1 MSSESQ
7 YGRIFIPPFVVN
19 PNMIDGRNP
28 NLNISTSNISATFSG
43 GIGDHGFTATVSGEP
58 SPPQPPHSEN
68 SNVMFHHKDYFIAPK
83 TFTSADGTVI
93 TKGTKINPFSAY
105 SEGTYTSFTDFGTG
119 IPTKS
124 IQGVQ
129 MLWENFYE
137 KYYQISELE
146 WTTERPYYHYLWS
159 QYLAQFVMEFIPSF
173 FSLTENK
180 ASTINATEINNKD
193 SIYYYTQLIENDST
207 FIGNKTQGQRSY
219 ANSLESSLPNLDL
232 ILFAEEDSTIY
243 DDITSIYTNYNAH
256 FSDPTNSSFKT
267 LQEWYLGYDAAN
279 YDDLVT
285 ATNIWYQADPSS
297 LEKAWDVFMTASDV
311 VQRSKA
317 SFLWSYNEVIAML
330 AVLQAT
336 GEYQSDRLL
345 VYNSAEEASVSAM
358 DHNVNFKEPS
368 SSSDKGSIKHN
379 QSAQNSMQVYKSYQD
394 INGKYLSQQN
404 SAVSGTQSDIKSQSS
419 IMETV
424 MQTMDGLLQG
434 IFNR

>member
-19 PNMIDGRNP
+19 PNMVDGGNP
-28 NLNISTSNISATFSG
+28 NLHNTAIINGVVFSG
-43 GIGDHGFTATVSGEP
+43 GIGDHGFTATVSGE
-58 SPPQPPHSEN
+58 SPPPRPPHSEN
-68 SNVMFHHKDYFIAPK
+68 SNVMFHHKNYLIAPN

-93 TKGTKINPFSAY
+93 SAGTTINPFSVY
-105 SEGTYTSFTDFGTG
+105 SEGTYTSFTEFGTG

-146 WTTERPYYHYLWS
+146 WSTERPYYHYLWS
-159 QYLAQFVMEFIPSF
+159 QYLAQFVMEFLPSF

-180 ASTINATEINNKD
+180 QTTIDATEIENKD
-193 SIYYYTQLIENDST
+193 SIYYYTQLIQNDST
-207 FIGNKTQGQRSY
+207 FIGDITQAKLSY

-232 ILFAEEDSTIY
+232 VLFAESDSAIYTAVSTIY
-243 DDITSIYTNYNAH
+243 DSYNTL
-256 FSDPTNSSFKT
+256 FDNPTASAFKT
-267 LQEWYLGYDAAN
+267 LQQWYLGYDADN
-279 YDDLVT
+279 YDDLVA
-285 ATNIWYQADPSS
+285 ATNIWYQADPAS
-297 LEKAWDVFMTASDV
+297 LEDAWDVFMAASDV
-311 VQRSKA
+311 VQRNKA

-358 DHNVNFKEPS
+358 DNNVHFKEPS
-368 SSSDKGSIKHN
+368 SSSDKGTLKSN

>member
-1 MSSESQ
+1 
-7 YGRIFIPPFVVN
+7 
-19 PNMIDGRNP
+19 
-28 NLNISTSNISATFSG
+28 
-43 GIGDHGFTATVSGEP
+43 
-58 SPPQPPHSEN
+58 
-68 SNVMFHHKDYFIAPK
+68 MFHHKDYFIAPS

-93 TKGTKINPFSAY
+93 SKGTTINPFLAY
-105 SEGTYTSFTDFGTG
+105 SEGTYTSFTEFGTG

-159 QYLAQFVMEFIPSF
+159 QYLAQFVMEFLPSF

-180 ASTINATEINNKD
+180 QTTINTTEIENKD
-193 SIYYYTQLIENDST
+193 SIYYYTQLIQNDST
-207 FIGNKTQGQRSY
+207 FIGDITQAKLSY

-232 ILFAEEDSTIY
+232 VLFAESDSAIYTAVSTIY
-243 DDITSIYTNYNAH
+243 DSYKTLFDNPTTSA
-256 FSDPTNSSFKT
+256 FKT
-267 LQEWYLGYDAAN
+267 LQQWYLGYDAES
-279 YDDLVT
+279 YDDLVA
-285 ATNIWYQADPSS
+285 ATNIWYQADPAS
-297 LEKAWDVFMTASDV
+297 LEDAWDVFMAASDV
-311 VQRSKA
+311 VQRNKA

-358 DHNVNFKEPS
+358 DNNISFTEPK
-368 SSSDKGSIKHN
+368 SSSDKDSLKHN